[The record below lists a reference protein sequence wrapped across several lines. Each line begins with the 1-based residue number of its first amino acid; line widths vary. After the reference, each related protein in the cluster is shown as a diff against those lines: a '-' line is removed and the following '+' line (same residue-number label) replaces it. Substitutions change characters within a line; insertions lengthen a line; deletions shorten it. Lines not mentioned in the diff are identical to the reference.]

1 MVKVIMGHAGAG
13 KTKDIIELVKK
24 AAEEESGS
32 VVCIEKSAELTYDIP
47 YRVRLIDASSYSF
60 AGIEFLEG
68 FISGLYA
75 NNYDITHIFIDGLY
89 KLLNDRSDAT
99 VETFLDWCDAFG
111 EKQNLR
117 FTISI
122 SSDADLATPGIKKY
136 L

>member
-13 KTKDIIELVKK
+13 KTKNIIDLVCR
-24 AAEEESGS
+24 AAEEESGN
-32 VVCIEKSAELTYDIP
+32 VICIEKGTELTFDIP
-47 YRVRLIDASSYSF
+47 YHVRLIDASTYGF
-60 AGIEFLEG
+60 GGTEFLKG

-75 NNYDITHIFIDGLY
+75 GNYDITHIFIDGLY
-89 KLLNDRSDAT
+89 DLLDDNSFAA
-99 VETFLDWCDAFG
+99 VERFLDWCDAFS

-122 SSDADLATPGIKKY
+122 SSDAELATPGIQKY

>member
-24 AAEEESGS
+24 AAEEESGN
-32 VVCIEKSAELTYDIP
+32 VICIEKSDELTYDIP
-47 YRVRLIDASSYSF
+47 YRVRLIDASAYDF
-60 AGIEFLEG
+60 AGVEFLKG
-68 FISGLYA
+68 FLSGLYA
-75 NNYDITHIFIDGLY
+75 SNFDVTHIFIDGLY
-89 KLLNDRSDAT
+89 SLLDTQADGV
-99 VETFLDWCDAFG
+99 VEDFLDWCDAFG

-122 SSDADLATPGIKKY
+122 SSDASLASSGIKKY